1 MGQWIANGAALAWL
15 IDPERQIVE
24 VYRPGAAQPD
34 VLEGV
39 SAVYREGPVA
49 GFVLEMAR
57 IWR

>member
-15 IDPERQIVE
+15 IDPERHVVE

-34 VLEGV
+34 VLEDV
-39 SAVYREGPVA
+39 SAVHGEGPVA
-49 GFVLEMAR
+49 GFVLEMAW